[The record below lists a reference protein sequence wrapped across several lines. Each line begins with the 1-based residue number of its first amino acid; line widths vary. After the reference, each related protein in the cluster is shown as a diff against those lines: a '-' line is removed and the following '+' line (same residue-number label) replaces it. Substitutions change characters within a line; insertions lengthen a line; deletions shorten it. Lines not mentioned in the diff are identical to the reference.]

1 MSSPKD
7 GWSSRLG
14 VILAVAGSAVGLG
27 NFLRFPGQV
36 AEYGGGAFM
45 IAYFLAFLLVG
56 LPVCW
61 VEWTLGRAGGRY
73 GYNSAPGIF
82 GAVSGFM
89 GGRLLG
95 VIAFVIPVCIYMY
108 YVVIEAWCLA
118 YAVNYLRGTLDFQQA
133 SEAKSFFNSLVGME
147 ADGSALRMDVE
158 HVGIF
163 FLVVF
168 LLNFFL
174 IYRGIAK
181 GIEFFCKYAMPAL
194 VILALI
200 ILVRVVTLGTP
211 DPEHP
216 DRNIE
221 TGLGF
226 MWNPNKTFLVE
237 RALDEAGN
245 PLSGPDGAPVWNR
258 TDNGVEVVSAR
269 NVKLAREKALE
280 QPERYAIVEKTVWEQ
295 LKNADLWLAAAGQ
308 IFFTLSVGFG
318 VIITYSSYLRRK
330 DDVVLSSL
338 AATSANEFC
347 EVGIGGIISIP
358 AGVAFFGITG
368 LATMGL
374 STFGVGFTVLPMVFA
389 EMPFGQFF
397 GFAFFFLLFLA
408 AVTSSISMLQPGIAY
423 LEDSLRINR
432 RQSVSILGFITGIG
446 GLLVIYFSSGLRLLD
461 TLDFW
466 VTNLLMVLLALI
478 QVVLFGWVVGV
489 RRGMAEAHKGS
500 AIRIPRVF
508 GIIIKFVTPTVLI
521 VIFGA
526 WVFKSL
532 LGLGSGTDEM
542 QVNQRVKDLFQDPN
556 AVSWLGI
563 SLIALL
569 LLFGLLNIPSKQEVR
584 TAINRTEKKGDGI

>member
-1 MSSPKD
+1 M
-7 GWSSRLG
+7 
-14 VILAVAGSAVGLG
+14 GLG

-61 VEWTLGRAGGRY
+61 VEWTMGRAGGRY

-82 GAVSGFM
+82 GAVTGFM

-95 VIAFVIPVCIYMY
+95 VVAFVIPVCIYMY

-118 YAVNYLRGTLDFQQA
+118 YAVNYLRGVLDFEQS
-133 SEAKSFFNSLVGME
+133 SEAQNFFNSLVGMN
-147 ADGSALRMDVE
+147 ADGSALKVDFE
-158 HVGIF
+158 HVGVY
-163 FLVVF
+163 FLLVF

-194 VILALI
+194 VIIALV
-200 ILVRVVTLGTP
+200 ILVRVITLGTP
-211 DPEHP
+211 DPDHP
-216 DRNIE
+216 DRNID

-237 RALDEAGN
+237 RAVDEGGLPAT
-245 PLSGPDGAPVWNR
+245 LSDGSAAWNLQ
-258 TDNGVEVVSAR
+258 DKVEVVSATNIEEAKTR
-269 NVKLAREKALE
+269 ATENPE
-280 QPERYAIVEKTVWEQ
+280 QFKIVEKTVWEQ
-295 LKNADLWLAAAGQ
+295 LRNPDLWLAAAGQ

-338 AATSANEFC
+338 AASSANEFC
-347 EVGIGGIISIP
+347 EVGIGGLISIP

-368 LATMGL
+368 LAAMGL
-374 STFGVGFTVLPMVFA
+374 STFGVGFTVLPMVFS
-389 EMPFGQFF
+389 EMPLGQFF

-446 GLLVIYFSSGLRLLD
+446 GILVIYFSSGLRLLD

-466 VTNLLMVLLALI
+466 VTNLLMVLLALT
-478 QVVLFGWVVGV
+478 QVLLFGWVIGT
-489 RRGMAEAHKGS
+489 RRGLAEAHKGS
-500 AIRIPRVF
+500 SIRIPGIF
-508 GIIIKFVTPTVLI
+508 GMIIKFVTPSILI
-521 VIFGA
+521 AIFGA
-526 WVFKSL
+526 WIYKSL
-532 LGLGSGTDEM
+532 LGLGTGSDEL
-542 QVNQRVKDLFQDPN
+542 QINQKVIDLFEEPN
-556 AVSWLGI
+556 AISWLAVC
-563 SLIALL
+563 LIALL

-584 TAINRTEKKGDGI
+584 THMNRTEKKGDGI

>member
-1 MSSPKD
+1 MSTSRD

-82 GAVSGFM
+82 GALTGIM
-89 GGRLLG
+89 GSRWLG
-95 VIAFVIPVCIYMY
+95 VVAFVIPVCIYMY

-118 YAVNYLRGTLDFQQA
+118 YAVNYLRGALDFEKSQ
-133 SEAKSFFNSLVGME
+133 EAQDFFGSLVGIGS
-147 ADGSALRMDVE
+147 DGSAMKVDFQ
-158 HVGIF
+158 HVGVY

-181 GIEFFCKYAMPAL
+181 GIELFCKYAMPAL
-194 VILALI
+194 VLLALI
-200 ILVRVVTLGTP
+200 ILVRVLTLGTP

-216 DRNIE
+216 DRNID

-226 MWNPNKTFLVE
+226 MWNPNKTYLVE
-237 RALDEAGN
+237 RSVDEAGN
-245 PLSGPDGAPVWNR
+245 
-258 TDNGVEVVSAR
+258 GVTNAEGMPIWDLPGKTEVVSDEKIAEAEA
-269 NVKLAREKALE
+269 LAAAEPAQYKVVR
-280 QPERYAIVEKTVWEQ
+280 KTVWEQ
-295 LKNADLWLAAAGQ
+295 LANPDLWLAAAGQ

-338 AATSANEFC
+338 AASSANEFC
-347 EVGIGGIISIP
+347 EVGIGGLISIP
-358 AGVAFFGITG
+358 AAIAFFGISG
-368 LATMGL
+368 LAAMGMG
-374 STFGVGFTVLPMVFA
+374 TFDVGFTVLPMVFA
-389 EMPFGQFF
+389 KMPFGEFV

-408 AVTSSISMLQPGIAY
+408 AVTSSISMLQPGIAF

-446 GLLVIYFSSGLRLLD
+446 GILVIYFSSGLRLLD
-461 TLDFW
+461 TIDFW

-478 QVVLFGWVVGV
+478 QVILFGWVIGT
-489 RRGMAEAHKGS
+489 RRGLTEAHKGS
-500 AIRIPRVF
+500 AIRIPKLF
-508 GIIIKFVTPTVLI
+508 GIIIKFVTPSILI
-521 VIFGA
+521 AIFGA
-526 WVFKSL
+526 WIYKSL
-532 LGLGSGTDEM
+532 LGLGAQSEEN
-542 QVNQRVKDLFQDPN
+542 QVNQKVADLFVEPN
-556 AVSWLGI
+556 PVSWLAI
-563 SLIALL
+563 CMIALL
-569 LLFGLLNIPSKQEVR
+569 FLFGVLNLPIKQEMR
-584 TAINRTEKKGDGI
+584 TNINRTEKKGDGI

>member
-1 MSSPKD
+1 MSSSRD

-89 GGRLLG
+89 GSRWLG

-118 YAVNYLRGTLDFQQA
+118 YAVNYARGIMDFEQTSQA
-133 SEAKSFFNSLVGME
+133 KDFFGSLVGIGGDGTAMK
-147 ADGSALRMDVE
+147 ADFE
-158 HVGIF
+158 HVGIY

-174 IYRGIAK
+174 IYRGIAR

-194 VILALI
+194 VLLALL
-200 ILVRVVTLGTP
+200 ILVRVLTLGTP
-211 DPEHP
+211 DAEHP
-216 DRNIE
+216 DQNID
-221 TGLGF
+221 TGLGY
-226 MWNPNKTFLVE
+226 MWNPSKTYLVE
-237 RALDEAGN
+237 RAVDDAGN
-245 PLSGPDGAPVWNR
+245 PAFRPNGDPAWNLSGK
-258 TDNGVEVVSAR
+258 TEVVYAD
-269 NVKLAREKALE
+269 NVSEAKALAAAN
-280 QPERYAIVEKTVWEQ
+280 PDRFKFVRKTVWEQ
-295 LKNADLWLAAAGQ
+295 LANPDLWLAAAGQ

-347 EVGIGGIISIP
+347 EVGVGGLISIP
-358 AGVAFFGITG
+358 AAVAFFGISG
-368 LATMGL
+368 LAAMGMG
-374 STFGVGFTVLPMVFA
+374 TFDVGFTVLPMVFA
-389 EMPFGQFF
+389 KMPLGQFV

-408 AVTSSISMLQPGIAY
+408 AVTSSISMLQPGIAF

-446 GLLVIYFSSGLRLLD
+446 GILVIYFSSGLRLLD

-478 QVVLFGWVVGV
+478 QVILFGWVIGT
-489 RRGMAEAHKGS
+489 RRGLDEAHKGS
-500 AIRIPRVF
+500 AIRIPKVF
-508 GIIIKFVTPTVLI
+508 GIIIKFVTPSVLI
-521 VIFGA
+521 AIFGA
-526 WVFKSL
+526 WIFKTL
-532 LGLGSGTDEM
+532 LGVGAGSDEIE
-542 QVNQRVKDLFQDPN
+542 VNPRVADLFLDPN

-563 SLIALL
+563 CIIALL
-569 LLFGLLNIPSKQEVR
+569 FLFGVLNLPVKQEVR
-584 TAINRTEKKGDGI
+584 THINRTEKKGDGI